1 MKRLIIIIFLFVFSS
16 AAIAQFKGMSDEELD
31 RIMSDTAYIN
41 KLYAV
46 VLIKNP
52 TNRIYESRI
61 KIAEDEV
68 SIQKWSWLNF
78 LGISFTYYP
87 GFLNPTQENTNS
99 IIDYRVGLGV
109 YLNFGSLF
117 NVPRT
122 IAQSKEKLK
131 IEEYNLE
138 GQRYFLKAETI
149 RRFAAYITAIKML
162 KIKSRAVNDASET
175 VYMAKIKF
183 DKGEETLENYNSS
196 LSALT
201 YTLVEK
207 AKGEAEIVGT
217 KASLEEF
224 LGTALEEIK

>member
-1 MKRLIIIIFLFVFSS
+1 MKSIVLILFLSFFSAVS
-16 AAIAQFKGMSDEELD
+16 IAQFKGMSDEELNKV
-31 RIMSDTAYIN
+31 MSDTSYIN
-41 KLYAV
+41 KLYSV
-46 VLIKNP
+46 VLQKNP
-52 TNRIYESRI
+52 SNRIYESKIR
-61 KIAEDEV
+61 IAEDEV

-122 IAQSKEKLK
+122 ISQAKEKLK

-138 GQRYFLKAETI
+138 GQKNFLKAETI

-162 KIKSRAVNDASET
+162 RIKSQAVNDASET
-175 VYMAKIKF
+175 SYMSRIKF

-207 AKGEAEIVGT
+207 AKGEAEIVSA

-224 LGTALEEIK
+224 LGTTLEEIK